1 MRRPARACERE
12 DRLPILGQVHSHHL
26 LRCRNLRYLSTLS
39 PALSS
44 AFMSLHTMQAR
55 PPGNIERRKERVKPV
70 SALAASPLGAMEDH
84 PEDAEIRLRLQV
96 LAGER
101 S

>member
-1 MRRPARACERE
+1 MTSPARTCERE
-12 DRLPILGQVHSHHL
+12 DRLPTPGQIRSQRL
-26 LRCRNLRYLSTLS
+26 LHQKYFRCISTLS
-39 PALSS
+39 SAVSS
-44 AFMSLHTMQAR
+44 VSRSLHTMQAR
-55 PPGNIERRKERVKPV
+55 SPDDVERRKERVKPV
-70 SALAASPLGAMEDH
+70 STLAASPLAAMEDH